1 VGNHFTSC
9 CELHR
14 LAEDDEIHNVNHE
27 QVEEEQLEREQNER
41 DALDAV
47 GDYECPPECLSRLVW
62 CGCVVVNIKTLKKRL
77 IDCTQ
82 VRDRSRRGEES
93 RNEEESC
100 RSVCSQV

>member
-1 VGNHFTSC
+1 MSPGMS
-9 CELHR
+9 
-14 LAEDDEIHNVNHE
+14 
-27 QVEEEQLEREQNER
+27 VE
-41 DALDAV
+41 V
-47 GDYECPPECLSRLVW
+47 VP
-62 CGCVVVNIKTLKKRL
+62 VVVNIRTLNKRL